1 LISKGTMTE
10 EANDHFTFEQLR
22 HFYSEE
28 LRVVAGLESPDLVS
42 AFARVPRERY
52 LGAPPWKF
60 SSGNS
65 LNRSSYRATS
75 NVCDLYHDVFVAL
88 KSEKFL
94 NNGQPSMIARLIAA
108 LNLSPGKRVFHCGCG
123 TGYYTAIMAE
133 VVGSNGSVVAAEI
146 DSTLAEIAITN
157 LKDYD
162 HVRVLSRD
170 GADVDPVACDA
181 ILINAGVTHPHPS
194 WLDGLSEGGVL
205 VLPLSVGRNLSV
217 NDAMVLAITRR
228 HDQFAAELL
237 SIITIYSSP
246 SMRDPMLQSM
256 LNDSF
261 ESHAMLGVK
270 SVRKDDHERTD
281 SCIVH
286 APGFCLSAATV

>member
-1 LISKGTMTE
+1 MNG
-10 EANDHFTFEQLR
+10 EANNHFTLEQLR
-22 HFYSEE
+22 RFYSEE
-28 LRVVAGLESPDLVS
+28 LRIVAGLESSDLVS

-65 LNRSSYRATS
+65 LKQSSYRTTS
-75 NVCDLYHDVFVAL
+75 SVCDVYHDVFVAL

-94 NNGQPSMIARLIAA
+94 NNGQPSMIARLISA
-108 LNLSPGKRVFHCGCG
+108 LKLNPGKRVFHCGCG

-133 VVGSNGSVVAAEI
+133 VVGSAGSVVAAEI
-146 DSTLAEIAITN
+146 DSTLAEIAATN
-157 LKDYD
+157 LTKYD
-162 HVRVLSRD
+162 HVKVLNRD
-170 GADVDPVACDA
+170 GADVDPVPCDA
-181 ILINAGVTHPHPS
+181 ILINAGVTHPHPA

-205 VLPLSVGRNLSV
+205 VLPLSVGRNLGV
-217 NDAMVLAITRR
+217 NDAMVVGITRR

-261 ESHAMLGVK
+261 ESHAMLRLK
-270 SVRKDDHERTD
+270 SVRKDDHDRTD
-281 SCIVH
+281 TCIVH
-286 APGFCLSAATV
+286 APGFCLSAATI

>member
-1 LISKGTMTE
+1 MTE
-10 EANDHFTFEQLR
+10 EANNHFTLEQLR
-22 HFYSEE
+22 RFYSEE
-28 LRVVAGLESPDLVS
+28 LHIVAGLESPDLVS

-60 SSGNS
+60 SSGNTLS
-65 LNRSSYRATS
+65 RSSYRTTS

-88 KSEKFL
+88 KSERFL

-133 VVGSNGSVVAAEI
+133 VVGSKGSVVAAEI
-146 DSTLAEIAITN
+146 DSTLAEIAVTN

-170 GADVDPVACDA
+170 GADVDPAACDA
-181 ILINAGVTHPHPS
+181 ILINAGVTHPHPA
-194 WLDGLSEGGVL
+194 WLDGLGEGGVL

-217 NDAMVLAITRR
+217 NDAMVVAITRR

-261 ESHAMLGVK
+261 ESHAMLRLK
-270 SVRKDDHERTD
+270 SVRKDEHERTD

-286 APGFCLSAATV
+286 APAFCLSAATI

>member
-1 LISKGTMTE
+1 MTG
-10 EANDHFTFEQLR
+10 EANNHFTLEQLR
-22 HFYSEE
+22 RFYSEE
-28 LRVVAGLESPDLVS
+28 LRIVSGLESPDLVA

-65 LNRSSYRATS
+65 LKQSSYRTTS
-75 NVCDLYHDVFVAL
+75 SVCDVYHDVFVAL

-108 LNLSPGKRVFHCGCG
+108 LKLSPGKRVFHCGCG

-133 VVGSNGSVVAAEI
+133 VVGPTGSVVAAEI
-146 DSTLAEIAITN
+146 DSILAEIAATN
-157 LKDYD
+157 LTKYD
-162 HVRVLSRD
+162 HVKVVNRD
-170 GADVDPVACDA
+170 GADVDPIPCDA
-181 ILINAGVTHPHPS
+181 ILINAGVTHPHPA

-205 VLPLSVGRNLSV
+205 VLPLSVGRNLGV
-217 NDAMVLAITRR
+217 NDAMVLGITRR

-246 SMRDPMLQSM
+246 SMRDPLLQSM

-261 ESHAMLGVK
+261 ESHAMLRLK
-270 SVRKDDHERTD
+270 SVRKDDHDRTD
-281 SCIVH
+281 TCIVH
-286 APGFCLSAATV
+286 APGFCLSAATI

>member
-1 LISKGTMTE
+1 MTE
-10 EANDHFTFEQLR
+10 EANDHFTLEQLR
-22 HFYSEE
+22 RFYSEE

-65 LNRSSYRATS
+65 LNRSNYRTTS

-88 KSEKFL
+88 KSERFL

-108 LNLSPGKRVFHCGCG
+108 LKLSPGKRVFHCGCG

-133 VVGSNGSVVAAEI
+133 VVGSEGSVVAAEI
-146 DSTLAEIAITN
+146 DSTLAEIAVRN

-162 HVRVLSRD
+162 QVRVLSSD
-170 GADVDPVACDA
+170 GADVDPIACDA
-181 ILINAGVTHPHPS
+181 ILINAGVTHPHPA

-237 SIITIYSSP
+237 SIMTIYSSP
-246 SMRDPMLQSM
+246 SMRDPILQSM

-261 ESHAMLGVK
+261 ESHAMLRLK
-270 SVRKDDHERTD
+270 SVRNDDHERTET
-281 SCIVH
+281 CIVH
-286 APGFCLSAATV
+286 APEFCLSAATV

>member
-1 LISKGTMTE
+1 MIE
-10 EANDHFTFEQLR
+10 EANNHFTLEQLR
-22 HFYSEE
+22 RFYSEE
-28 LRVVAGLESPDLVS
+28 LRIVAGLESPELVS

-65 LNRSSYRATS
+65 LNRSSYRTTS
-75 NVCDLYHDVFVAL
+75 SVCDVYHDVFVAL

-108 LNLSPGKRVFHCGCG
+108 LKLSPGKRVFHCGCG

-133 VVGSNGSVVAAEI
+133 VVGPTGSVIAAEI
-146 DSTLAEIAITN
+146 DSTLAEIAAANLTN
-157 LKDYD
+157 YD
-162 HVRVLSRD
+162 HVNVLNRD
-170 GADVDPVACDA
+170 GAEVNPVLCDA
-181 ILINAGVTHPHPS
+181 ILVNAGVTHPHPA

-205 VLPLSVGRNLSV
+205 VLPLSVGRNLGV
-217 NDAMVLAITRR
+217 NDAMVLAIPRR

-256 LNDSF
+256 LNASF
-261 ESHAMLGVK
+261 ESHAMLRLK
-270 SVRKDDHERTD
+270 SVRNDVHDRTD
-281 SCIVH
+281 TCLVH
-286 APGFCLSAATV
+286 APGFCLSAATI

>member
-1 LISKGTMTE
+1 MTE
-10 EANDHFTFEQLR
+10 EANNHFTLEQLR
-22 HFYSEE
+22 RFYSEE
-28 LRVVAGLESPDLVS
+28 LRIVAGLESPDLVS

-65 LNRSSYRATS
+65 LKQSSYRTTS
-75 NVCDLYHDVFVAL
+75 SVCDLYHDVFVAL
-88 KSEKFL
+88 KSERFL

-108 LNLSPGKRVFHCGCG
+108 LKLGPGKRVFHCGCG

-133 VVGSNGSVVAAEI
+133 VVGSKGSVVAAEI
-146 DSTLAEIAITN
+146 DSTLAEIAVAN
-157 LKDYD
+157 LKNYD
-162 HVRVLSRD
+162 HVKVLSRD
-170 GADVDPVACDA
+170 GADVNPVPCDA
-181 ILINAGVTHPHPS
+181 ILINAGVTHPHPA

-205 VLPLSVGRNLSV
+205 VLPLSVGRELSV

-246 SMRDPMLQSM
+246 SMRDPILQSM

-261 ESHAMLGVK
+261 ESHAMLRLK

-281 SCIVH
+281 TCIVH
-286 APGFCLSAATV
+286 APGFCLSAGTI

>member
-1 LISKGTMTE
+1 MTG
-10 EANDHFTFEQLR
+10 EANNHFTLEQLR
-22 HFYSEE
+22 RLYSEE
-28 LRVVAGLESPDLVS
+28 LRIVSGLESPDLVS

-65 LNRSSYRATS
+65 LKQSSYRTTS
-75 NVCDLYHDVFVAL
+75 SVCDVYHDVFVAL

-108 LNLSPGKRVFHCGCG
+108 LKLSPGKRVFHCGCG

-133 VVGSNGSVVAAEI
+133 VVGPTGSVVAAEI
-146 DSTLAEIAITN
+146 DSTLAEIAATN
-157 LKDYD
+157 LTKYD
-162 HVRVLSRD
+162 HVKVVNRD
-170 GADVDPVACDA
+170 GADVDPIPCDA
-181 ILINAGVTHPHPS
+181 ILINAGVTHPHPA

-205 VLPLSVGRNLSV
+205 VLPLSVGRNLGV
-217 NDAMVLAITRR
+217 NDAMVLGITRR

-246 SMRDPMLQSM
+246 SMRDPILQSM

-261 ESHAMLGVK
+261 ESHAMLRLK
-270 SVRKDDHERTD
+270 SVRKDDHDRTD
-281 SCIVH
+281 TCIVH
-286 APGFCLSAATV
+286 APGFCLSAATI

>member
-1 LISKGTMTE
+1 MTE
-10 EANDHFTFEQLR
+10 EANDHFTLERLR

-146 DSTLAEIAITN
+146 DSTLAEIAVTN
-157 LKDYD
+157 LRDYD

-181 ILINAGVTHPHPS
+181 ILINAGVTHPHRA

>member
-1 LISKGTMTE
+1 MTG
-10 EANDHFTFEQLR
+10 EANNHFTLEQLR
-22 HFYSEE
+22 RFYSEE
-28 LRVVAGLESPDLVS
+28 LRIVAGLESPELVS

-65 LNRSSYRATS
+65 LNRSSYRTTS
-75 NVCDLYHDVFVAL
+75 SVCDVYHDVFVAL

-108 LNLSPGKRVFHCGCG
+108 LKLTPGKRVFHCGCG

-133 VVGSNGSVVAAEI
+133 VVGPTGSVIAAEI
-146 DSTLAEIAITN
+146 DSTLAEIAAANLTN
-157 LKDYD
+157 YD
-162 HVRVLSRD
+162 HVNVLNRD
-170 GADVDPVACDA
+170 GAAVNPVLCDA
-181 ILINAGVTHPHPS
+181 ILVNAGVTHPHPA
-194 WLDGLSEGGVL
+194 WLDGLSEDGVL
-205 VLPLSVGRNLSV
+205 VLPLSVGRNLGV

-256 LNDSF
+256 LNASF
-261 ESHAMLGVK
+261 ESHAMLRLK
-270 SVRKDDHERTD
+270 SVRNDDHDRTD
-281 SCIVH
+281 TCIVH
-286 APGFCLSAATV
+286 APGFCLSAATI

>member
-1 LISKGTMTE
+1 MTE
-10 EANDHFTFEQLR
+10 EANNHFTLEQLR
-22 HFYSEE
+22 CFYSEE

-65 LNRSSYRATS
+65 LKQSSYRTTS
-75 NVCDLYHDVFVAL
+75 SVCDLYHDVFVAL
-88 KSEKFL
+88 KSERFL

-108 LNLSPGKRVFHCGCG
+108 LNLSLGKRVFHCGCG

-133 VVGSNGSVVAAEI
+133 VVGPAGSVVAAEM
-146 DSTLAEIAITN
+146 DSALAEVAVAN
-157 LKDYD
+157 LKNYD
-162 HVRVLSRD
+162 HVKVLNRD
-170 GADVDPVACDA
+170 GSDVKPVACDA
-181 ILINAGVTHPHPS
+181 ILVNAGVTHPHPA

-228 HDQFAAELL
+228 RDQFAAELL
-237 SIITIYSSP
+237 SIISIYSSP
-246 SMRDPMLQSM
+246 SMRDSILQSM

-261 ESHAMLGVK
+261 ESHAMLRLK

-281 SCIVH
+281 TCIVH

>member
-1 LISKGTMTE
+1 MTE
-10 EANDHFTFEQLR
+10 EANNHFTLEQLR
-22 HFYSEE
+22 RFYSEE
-28 LRVVAGLESPDLVS
+28 LRIVAGLESPDLVS
-42 AFARVPRERY
+42 AFALFPRERY

-65 LNRSSYRATS
+65 LKQSSYRTTS
-75 NVCDLYHDVFVAL
+75 SVCDLYHDVFVAL
-88 KSEKFL
+88 QSEKFL

-108 LNLSPGKRVFHCGCG
+108 LKLSSGKRVFHCGCG

-133 VVGSNGSVVAAEI
+133 IVGPEGSVVAAEI
-146 DSTLAEIAITN
+146 DSTLAEVAVAN
-157 LKDYD
+157 LKNYD
-162 HVRVLSRD
+162 HVKVLNRD
-170 GADVDPVACDA
+170 GADVNPVACDA
-181 ILINAGVTHPHPS
+181 ILVNAGVTHPHPA
-194 WLDGLSEGGVL
+194 WLGGLSEGGVL
-205 VLPLSVGRNLSV
+205 VLPLSVGRNLGV

-228 HDQFAAELL
+228 RDQFAAELL
-237 SIITIYSSP
+237 SIMTIYSSP

-261 ESHAMLGVK
+261 ESHAMLRLK
-270 SVRKDDHERTD
+270 SVRKDEHDRTD

>member
-1 LISKGTMTE
+1 MNG
-10 EANDHFTFEQLR
+10 EANNHFTLEQLR
-22 HFYSEE
+22 RFYSEE
-28 LRVVAGLESPDLVS
+28 LRIVAGLESSDLVS

-65 LNRSSYRATS
+65 LKQSSYRTTS
-75 NVCDLYHDVFVAL
+75 SVCDVYHDVFVAL

-94 NNGQPSMIARLIAA
+94 NNGQPSMIARLISA
-108 LNLSPGKRVFHCGCG
+108 LKLNPGKRVFHCGCG

-133 VVGSNGSVVAAEI
+133 VVGSTGSVVAAEI
-146 DSTLAEIAITN
+146 DSTLAEIAATN
-157 LKDYD
+157 LTKYD
-162 HVRVLSRD
+162 HVKVLNRD
-170 GADVDPVACDA
+170 GADVDPVPCDA
-181 ILINAGVTHPHPS
+181 ILINAGVTHPHPA

-205 VLPLSVGRNLSV
+205 VLPLSVGRNLGV
-217 NDAMVLAITRR
+217 NDAMVVGITRR

-261 ESHAMLGVK
+261 ESHAMLRLK
-270 SVRKDDHERTD
+270 SVRKDDHDRTD
-281 SCIVH
+281 TCIVH
-286 APGFCLSAATV
+286 APGFCLSAATI

>member
-1 LISKGTMTE
+1 MTG
-10 EANDHFTFEQLR
+10 EANNHFTLEQLR
-22 HFYSEE
+22 RFYSEE
-28 LRVVAGLESPDLVS
+28 LRIVAGLESPELVS

-65 LNRSSYRATS
+65 LNRSSYRTTS
-75 NVCDLYHDVFVAL
+75 SVCDVYHDVFVAL

-108 LNLSPGKRVFHCGCG
+108 LKLTPGKRVFHCGCG

-133 VVGSNGSVVAAEI
+133 VVGPTGSVIAAEI
-146 DSTLAEIAITN
+146 DSTLAEIAAANLTN
-157 LKDYD
+157 YD
-162 HVRVLSRD
+162 HVNVLNRD
-170 GADVDPVACDA
+170 GAEVNPVLCDA
-181 ILINAGVTHPHPS
+181 ILVNAGVTHPHPA

-205 VLPLSVGRNLSV
+205 VLPLSVGRNLGV

-256 LNDSF
+256 LNASF
-261 ESHAMLGVK
+261 ESHAMLRLK
-270 SVRKDDHERTD
+270 SVRNDDHDRTD
-281 SCIVH
+281 TCIVH
-286 APGFCLSAATV
+286 APGFCLNAATI

>member
-1 LISKGTMTE
+1 MTE
-10 EANDHFTFEQLR
+10 EANSHFTLEQLR
-22 HFYSEE
+22 RFYSEE
-28 LRVVAGLESPDLVS
+28 LRIVAGLESPDLVS

-60 SSGNS
+60 SSGNT
-65 LNRSSYRATS
+65 LKQSSYRTTS
-75 NVCDLYHDVFVAL
+75 SVCDVYHDVFVAL

-94 NNGQPSMIARLIAA
+94 NNGQPSMIASLIAA
-108 LNLSPGKRVFHCGCG
+108 LKLSPGKRVFHCGCG

-133 VVGSNGSVVAAEI
+133 VVGSKGSVVAAEI
-146 DSTLAEIAITN
+146 DSALAEIAVAN
-157 LKDYD
+157 LRNYD
-162 HVRVLSRD
+162 HVKVLNRD
-170 GADVDPVACDA
+170 GADVNPVSCDA
-181 ILINAGVTHPHPS
+181 ILVNAGVTHPHPS
-194 WLDGLSEGGVL
+194 WLDCLSEGGVL
-205 VLPLSVGRNLSV
+205 VLPLSVGRKLSV
-217 NDAMVLAITRR
+217 NDAIVLEITRQ

-261 ESHAMLGVK
+261 ESHAMLRLK

-281 SCIVH
+281 TCIVH
-286 APGFCLSAATV
+286 APGFCLSAAAI

>member
-1 LISKGTMTE
+1 MTG
-10 EANDHFTFEQLR
+10 EANNHFTLEQLR
-22 HFYSEE
+22 RFYAEE
-28 LRVVAGLESPDLVS
+28 LRIVAGLESPDLVS

-52 LGAPPWKF
+52 LGPPPWKF

-65 LNRSSYRATS
+65 LKQSSYRTTS
-75 NVCDLYHDVFVAL
+75 SVCDLYHDVFVAL
-88 KSEKFL
+88 KSERFL

-108 LNLSPGKRVFHCGCG
+108 LKLSPGKRVFHCGSG

-133 VVGSNGSVVAAEI
+133 VVGSKGSVVAAEI
-146 DSTLAEIAITN
+146 DPTLAGIAVTN
-157 LKDYD
+157 LTDYD
-162 HVRVLSRD
+162 QVKVLNRD
-170 GADVDPVACDA
+170 GADVNPVACDA
-181 ILINAGVTHPHPS
+181 ILINAGVTHPHPA

-237 SIITIYSSP
+237 SIMTIYSSP

-261 ESHAMLGVK
+261 ESHAMLRLK

-281 SCIVH
+281 TCIVH
-286 APGFCLSAATV
+286 APGFCLSAATI

>member
-1 LISKGTMTE
+1 MTG
-10 EANDHFTFEQLR
+10 EANNHFTLEQLR
-22 HFYSEE
+22 RFYSEE
-28 LRVVAGLESPDLVS
+28 LRIVAGLESPELVS

-65 LNRSSYRATS
+65 LNRSSYRTTS
-75 NVCDLYHDVFVAL
+75 SVCDVYHDVFVAL

-108 LNLSPGKRVFHCGCG
+108 LKLTPGKRVFHCGCG

-133 VVGSNGSVVAAEI
+133 VVGPTGSVVAAEI
-146 DSTLAEIAITN
+146 DSTLAEIAAAN
-157 LKDYD
+157 LTDYD
-162 HVRVLSRD
+162 QVNVLNRD
-170 GADVDPVACDA
+170 GAEVNPVLCDA
-181 ILINAGVTHPHPS
+181 ILVNAGVTHPHPA

-205 VLPLSVGRNLSV
+205 VLPLSVGRNLGV

-228 HDQFAAELL
+228 HDRFAAELL

-256 LNDSF
+256 LNASF
-261 ESHAMLGVK
+261 ESHAMLRLK
-270 SVRKDDHERTD
+270 SVRNDDHDRTD
-281 SCIVH
+281 TCIVH
-286 APGFCLSAATV
+286 APGFCLSAATI

>member
-1 LISKGTMTE
+1 MSE
-10 EANDHFTFEQLR
+10 EANDHFTLEQLR
-22 HFYSEE
+22 RFYSEE
-28 LRVVAGLESPDLVS
+28 LRIVAGLESPELVS

-65 LNRSSYRATS
+65 LNRSSYRTTS
-75 NVCDLYHDVFVAL
+75 SVCDLYHDVFVAL
-88 KSEKFL
+88 KSERFL

-108 LNLSPGKRVFHCGCG
+108 LKLSPGKRVFHCGCG

-133 VVGSNGSVVAAEI
+133 VVGSEGSVVAAEI
-146 DSTLAEIAITN
+146 DSTLAEIAVTN
-157 LKDYD
+157 LKGYD
-162 HVRVLSRD
+162 QVQVLSRD
-170 GADVDPVACDA
+170 GAEVDPVACDA
-181 ILINAGVTHPHPS
+181 VLINAGVTHPHPA

-246 SMRDPMLQSM
+246 SMRDPLLQSM

-261 ESHAMLGVK
+261 ESHAMLRLK
-270 SVRKDDHERTD
+270 SVRKDEHDRTE

-286 APGFCLSAATV
+286 APGFCLSAAAV

>member
-1 LISKGTMTE
+1 MTE
-10 EANDHFTFEQLR
+10 EANNHFTLEQLR
-22 HFYSEE
+22 RFYSEE
-28 LRVVAGLESPDLVS
+28 LRIVAGLESPDLVS

-65 LNRSSYRATS
+65 LKQSSYRTTCS
-75 NVCDLYHDVFVAL
+75 VRDVYHDVFVAL

-133 VVGSNGSVVAAEI
+133 VVGSDGSVIAAEI
-146 DSTLAEIAITN
+146 DSTLAEIAVTN

-162 HVRVLSRD
+162 HVKVLSRD
-170 GADVDPVACDA
+170 GADVNPVPCDA
-181 ILINAGVTHPHPS
+181 ILINAGVTHPHPA

-205 VLPLSVGRNLSV
+205 VLPLSVGRKLSV

-237 SIITIYSSP
+237 SIMTIYSSP
-246 SMRDPMLQSM
+246 SMRDPILQSM

-261 ESHAMLGVK
+261 ESHAMLRLK
-270 SVRKDDHERTD
+270 SARKDDHDRTD
-281 SCIVH
+281 TCIVH
-286 APGFCLSAATV
+286 AAGFCLSAATV

>member
-1 LISKGTMTE
+1 MTE
-10 EANDHFTFEQLR
+10 EANDHFTLEQLR
-22 HFYSEE
+22 RFYSEE

-65 LNRSSYRATS
+65 LNRSSYRTTS
-75 NVCDLYHDVFVAL
+75 SVCDLYHDVFVAL
-88 KSEKFL
+88 KSERFL
-94 NNGQPSMIARLIAA
+94 NNGQPSMIARLIAS
-108 LNLSPGKRVFHCGCG
+108 LKLSRGKRVFHCGCG

-133 VVGSNGSVVAAEI
+133 VVGSEGSVVAAEI
-146 DSTLAEIAITN
+146 DSTLAEIAVAN
-157 LKDYD
+157 LKTYD
-162 HVRVLSRD
+162 QVKVLSSD
-170 GADVDPVACDA
+170 GADVDPIACDA
-181 ILINAGVTHPHPS
+181 ILVNAGVTHPHPA

-205 VLPLSVGRNLSV
+205 VLPLSVGRTLSA
-217 NDAMVLAITRR
+217 NDAMVLGITRR

-237 SIITIYSSP
+237 SIMTIYSSP
-246 SMRDPMLQSM
+246 SMRDPILQSM

-261 ESHAMLGVK
+261 ESHAMLRLK
-270 SVRKDDHERTD
+270 SVRKDDHDRTE